1 MPEDPVAARA
11 KDEPAGAEVDARPL
25 PAAGGRAA
33 APAAPVPGA
42 LSPAIAPPSPAPAAP
57 APPVDEDFRV
67 LAMQAIAPRAL
78 ALGPAFADLR
88 GFAVFISRAA
98 ATNIMRHG
106 EKGLQTEYEVAGG
119 LVGYPAADPGTGL
132 LFTRITA
139 ALAVHG
145 YADQYE
151 VEIPPEEWFRLSN
164 QVRDEEVAGAAMAL
178 VGWYHSHPIYEAYL
192 SAVDQE
198 TQRQF
203 FGEVWNVAIVVAPQ
217 RRQIKAFHGGGS
229 RPCELYLDPEETGGE
244 LVPVTYEVSAGAVS
258 TTAGV
263 EWFDPDEPYAA
274 EPAAP
279 PAAPDPPFAPVA
291 LVAPAALPGDGYPPP
306 APQRSAG
313 LLPPGVPTLV
323 VALVALAIFLLLVL
337 IALTLFNMFGVR
349 VGPR

>member
-1 MPEDPVAARA
+1 MPENPAAA
-11 KDEPAGAEVDARPL
+11 GAVDEPAGNELRA
-25 PAAGGRAA
+25 PAAGGPAVPSP
-33 APAAPVPGA
+33 APAVPGA
-42 LSPAIAPPSPAPAAP
+42 LSPAIATPPPVAPAA
-57 APPVDEDFRV
+57 AGSPVDEDFRV
-67 LAMQAIAPRAL
+67 LAMQAIAPRSL
-78 ALGPAFADLR
+78 ALGPAFSQLR
-88 GFAVFISRAA
+88 GFAIFISRAA

-119 LVGYPAADPGTGL
+119 LVGYPANDPGTGL

-164 QVRDEEVAGAAMAL
+164 QVRDEEVDGGAMAL

-203 FGEVWNVAIVVAPQ
+203 FGEIWNVAIVVAPQ
-217 RRQIKAFHGGGS
+217 RRQIRAFHGGAS
-229 RPCELYLDPEETGGE
+229 RPCELYIDPEETGGE

-258 TTAGV
+258 TTEGV
-263 EWFDPDEPYAA
+263 EWFDPDDAYSADA
-274 EPAAP
+274 NP
-279 PAAPDPPFAPVA
+279 PPEPDPAFASVA
-291 LVAPAALPGDGYPPP
+291 LPAPGAFPDDVYPPP
-306 APQRSAG
+306 APPRSAG
-313 LLPPGVPTLV
+313 LFPPSVPTLV
-323 VALVALAIFLLLVL
+323 IALLGLAIFLLALL

-349 VGPR
+349 VAPR